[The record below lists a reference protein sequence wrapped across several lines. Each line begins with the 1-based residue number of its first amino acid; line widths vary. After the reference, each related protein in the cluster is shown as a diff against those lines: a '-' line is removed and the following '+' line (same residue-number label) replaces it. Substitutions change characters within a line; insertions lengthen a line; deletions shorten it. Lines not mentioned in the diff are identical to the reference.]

1 MLWMVMH
8 YTLATWRQTMTQET
22 KFICMGNQA
31 LSPENLNGA
40 DDARPFSGSACQLQS
55 VETLD
60 PGSGSEKE
68 FQRPMGWIAEHCP
81 FGERRRNRNSSS
93 ETGSMNCLH

>member
-1 MLWMVMH
+1 
-8 YTLATWRQTMTQET
+8 MTQET
-22 KFICMGNQA
+22 KFICRGDQA
-31 LSPENLNGA
+31 LPPENLNGA

-68 FQRPMGWIAEHCP
+68 FQPPTGLLLERPMGWIAEHCP

-93 ETGSMNCLH
+93 ETGSVNCLH